1 MDPERNTP
9 DTGTPVRA
17 AMDAARAALHLVGRR
32 EHSLLALFELSHEL
46 SVSLDGYAIA
56 DLALLNLMGH
66 FGTPRAAL
74 WILPESAPRQPVL
87 MRAHGLGEELARAI
101 GAGLAPQLVDHEDEG
116 AAPIALA
123 EWAQEVRA
131 PGAGLAVEHG
141 LALLAPARTHGRVV
155 GMIALGA
162 RPSGEPYAAIDRDHL
177 AAAAGMV
184 GVAIENTR
192 LYHRTLENNR
202 QLREANERLAEL
214 DRLKSEFIQSVNHE
228 LRTPLA
234 VIQGYASCLV
244 EAQGIDEGQRRAL
257 EVMIEECQKLAGMV
271 QNLLDFSQA
280 SSGALAFTVEAVD
293 PRPLL
298 TAYAEDRRPGVVE
311 GLREFDLSLADA
323 LPAARCDARR
333 LLQVL
338 DALMDNAVK
347 FTPPGTRIRIAA
359 DRPTVDG
366 RDWLRVAIEDNGPGI
381 PPRHL
386 AALFEPFRQADGSMT
401 RAAGGM
407 GMGLALARQIV
418 ERMEGRLD
426 VKSDLGRGTSFRIL
440 LPAA

>member
-1 MDPERNTP
+1 MPDPGIRP
-9 DTGTPVRA
+9 ARA
-17 AMDAARAALHLVGRR
+17 GMDATQAALHLVGRR

-46 SVSLDGYAIA
+46 SVSLDAYAIA

-74 WILPESAPRQPVL
+74 WILPEEAPRQPVL
-87 MRAHGLGEELARAI
+87 MRAHGLGGELGRAI
-101 GAGLAPQLVDHEDEG
+101 GVGLAPQLVDVEDEG
-116 AAPIALA
+116 LATIALA
-123 EWAQEVRA
+123 EWAHELRA

-141 LALLAPARTHGRVV
+141 LALLAPARTHGRVAAMV
-155 GMIALGA
+155 ALGA

-192 LYHRTLENNR
+192 LYHRTLESNR

-214 DRLKSEFIQSVNHE
+214 DRLKGEFIQSVNHE

-244 EAQGIDEGQRRAL
+244 EAQGIDAGQRRAL

-271 QNLLDFSQA
+271 QNLLDYSEA
-280 SSGALAFTVEAVD
+280 TSGALAITLEAVD
-293 PRPLL
+293 LPPLL
-298 TAYAEDRRPGVVE
+298 VAYAEGRRPGVVE
-311 GLREFDLSLADA
+311 GLRELDLALSDG

-347 FTPPGTRIRIAA
+347 FTPLGTRIRLAA
-359 DRPTVDG
+359 DPFMADG
-366 RDWLRVAIEDNGPGI
+366 REWLRVAVEDNGPGI
-381 PPRHL
+381 LPRHL

-401 RAAGGM
+401 RTAGGM
-407 GMGLALARQIV
+407 GMGLALARQLV

-426 VKSDLGRGTSFRIL
+426 VRSELGRGTSFTIL
-440 LPAA
+440 LPPA